1 MLYWIS
7 VKKVFSTILLVIYL
21 TFSAGATMHLHYC
34 MGEFAGISLTDTN
47 ESTCGKCGMESHD
60 EKNECCKDVPVSL
73 KITDDQASSSCE
85 QTVDRPWV
93 QLEAISPLIYLVQP
107 LRYKLEC
114 SISFCFSPPGYTTR
128 IYIQNRNLRI

>member
-1 MLYWIS
+1 
-7 VKKVFSTILLVIYL
+7 
-21 TFSAGATMHLHYC
+21 MHLHYC

-47 ESTCGKCGMESHD
+47 ENTWGKCGMESHD

-85 QTVDRPWV
+85 QIVDKRWV
-93 QLEAISPLIYLVQP
+93 QVEAISPLLYLVQP
-107 LRYKLEC
+107 YRYKPEY
-114 SISFCFSPPGYTTR
+114 SIPFTYPPPGSTTH